1 MARANVTEF
10 MNLYMV
16 RISEEEGSVLRLIRM
31 IGSAPDIAGQ
41 EKVNPVAAIL
51 STAMMLQYS
60 FNLPEEAKAIEEAV
74 RRTIDD
80 GISTGVIGG
89 KSTTKQVGDHV
100 AQVLSEI
107 LSR

>member
-1 MARANVTEF
+1 MARANVTES
-10 MNLYMV
+10 MNPYMV
-16 RISEEEGSVLRLIRM
+16 RISEEEVAVVRLIRM

-74 RRTIDD
+74 RRTIDH
-80 GISTGVIGG
+80 GISTGDIEG